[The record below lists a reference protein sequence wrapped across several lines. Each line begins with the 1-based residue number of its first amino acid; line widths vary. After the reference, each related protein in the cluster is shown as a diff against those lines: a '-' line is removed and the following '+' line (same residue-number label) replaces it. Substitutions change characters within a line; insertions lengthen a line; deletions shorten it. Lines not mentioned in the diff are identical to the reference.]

1 MVHIITSFLNN
12 LLPYYQSSQVSISCF
27 TMRYNRLISL
37 VGAHCGGEMGDVIV
51 GGVLDVPGKT
61 MYDKLVHFRDR
72 RDDLRQLLLN
82 KPRGRPQRNVNLLL
96 PACDP

>member
-1 MVHIITSFLNN
+1 
-12 LLPYYQSSQVSISCF
+12 
-27 TMRYNRLISL
+27 
-37 VGAHCGGEMGDVIV
+37 MGDVIV